1 MQTKP
6 DVEQMLMQSLK
17 ELVLVI
23 PLEKITIK
31 EITDKAQVI
40 RPTFYNHF
48 QDKYEL
54 LEWIVRE
61 DLMEPAMP
69 LFDNGLLRE
78 GITYLFTAMEKERD
92 FYEKAV
98 RLEGQN
104 SFQEIFVRCIRQEVE
119 QALRENAF
127 HPSYHLLSVELIS
140 EYFARIFWFVT
151 EKWLNYAEEVSAL
164 EVMEV
169 YEILFS
175 DSAEKL
181 LGHKVEG

>member
-54 LEWIVRE
+54 LSYIYLHE
-61 DLMEPAMP
+61 
-69 LFDNGLLRE
+69 LFADITKGVNYDNW
-78 GITYLFTAMEKERD
+78 
-92 FYEKAV
+92 YE
-98 RLEGQN
+98 RLEGFLVNMLKDKRFYSNTLKSNEKIFEHYLFRSMHKLFIRFFYHAVAITRKRSDKAKFFADFYSHGYCGIIIDWATGGMRETPHDVMLKMRELAYENVTIGEGFRQN
-104 SFQEIFVRCIRQEVE
+104 
-119 QALRENAF
+119 L
-127 HPSYHLLSVELIS
+127 
-140 EYFARIFWFVT
+140 
-151 EKWLNYAEEVSAL
+151 
-164 EVMEV
+164 
-169 YEILFS
+169 
-175 DSAEKL
+175 
-181 LGHKVEG
+181 